1 MKNIP
6 KTEYRAGLLTFFAFV
21 LITVIYVIKHLPR

>member
-6 KTEYRAGLLTFFAFV
+6 KTEYRAGIVAF
-21 LITVIYVIKHLPR
+21 LIFVTITLIYVIKHLPR